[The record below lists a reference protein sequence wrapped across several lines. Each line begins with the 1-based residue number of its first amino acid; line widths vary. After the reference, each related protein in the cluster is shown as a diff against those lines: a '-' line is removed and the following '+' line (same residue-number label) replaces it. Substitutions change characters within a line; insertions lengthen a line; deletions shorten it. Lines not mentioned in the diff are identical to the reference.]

1 MQTPYLK
8 FLHTQKGAR
17 AIFHQENGRIF
28 CRVFQDQATA
38 TPILIAE
45 NTLPRFSLCYYR
57 EHIYLLYTTQQGE
70 VILSA
75 SPDFYRWEPRLLFHQ
90 ENRQPITYFMAPQPD
105 ALHLIYHQP
114 VGGSGIHALMY
125 TVYRQGQCQ
134 KPYCIDHFLPSPPTV
149 FQAKRLSENH
159 LILYYRSAKTTLS
172 ARELLLSPFTV
183 GSLSPLAQT
192 SAPWLDLSIHDHG
205 EKIHL
210 LYLVRNLFRTQV
222 LYRYRQTSAMSRPRL
237 IWEGIGCSSCLLT
250 QQEDA
255 LSLLW
260 TAGGETF
267 RCLSTD
273 NGHTFGPVESLTEYL
288 PTALEKG
295 QFLTDRADAF
305 AEETFGSPEWF
316 YIPGGL
322 SRKDEPGT
330 LSAAEN
336 STTELSKLLS
346 QKDEEFHQMDQ
357 KWKTHVSQLE
367 NRLSSLLLEN
377 ESLREKISASAEENT
392 PSSTQE

>member
-8 FLHTQKGAR
+8 FLHTQKGSR
-17 AIFHQENGRIF
+17 AVFHQENGRIF
-28 CRVFQDQATA
+28 CRVLSGSAA
-38 TPILIAE
+38 APILIAE
-45 NTLPRFSLCYYR
+45 NTLPRFSLCCYR
-57 EHIYLLYTTQQGE
+57 DHTYLLYTTQQGE

-75 SPDFYRWEPRLLFHQ
+75 SPDLYRWEPRLLFHQ
-90 ENRQPITYFMAPQPD
+90 ENRHPVTYFMVPQPD

-114 VGGSGIHALMY
+114 MGNNGIHALMY

-134 KPYCIDHFLPSPPTV
+134 KPYCIDHFLPSPPAG

-192 SAPWLDLSIHDHG
+192 SSPWLDLSIHDHG

-237 IWEGIGCSSCLLT
+237 IWEGVGCNSCLLT
-250 QQEDA
+250 QQKES

-267 RCLSTD
+267 RCISAD
-273 NGHTFGPVESLTEYL
+273 NGHTFGPVESLTEDL
-288 PTALEKG
+288 PPALEKA
-295 QFLTDRADAF
+295 QLITDQTDAF
-305 AEETFGSPEWF
+305 SEETLGNTEWF
-316 YIPGGL
+316 YIPDTV
-322 SRKDEPGT
+322 SFQREPSCI
-330 LSAAEN
+330 SAAEN
-336 STTELSKLLS
+336 HTAELSRLLS
-346 QKDEEFHQMDQ
+346 QKDQEFHQLDQ
-357 KWKTHVSQLE
+357 KWRQQVSQLE
-367 NRLSSLLLEN
+367 SRLSALRLEN
-377 ESLREKISASAEENT
+377 ESLRQKISEPPETEESV
-392 PSSTQE
+392 PPQE

>member
-8 FLHTQKGAR
+8 FLHTPKGSDAV
-17 AIFHQENGRIF
+17 FYQEKDRIF
-28 CRVFQDQATA
+28 CRILHGQAA
-38 TPILIAE
+38 APLLLAE
-45 NTLPRFSLCYYR
+45 HTLPRFSLCRYR
-57 EHIYLLYTTQQGE
+57 DYTYLLYTTQQGE
-70 VILSA
+70 VTLSA
-75 SPDFYRWEPRLLFHQ
+75 SPDLYRWEPRVLFRQ
-90 ENRQPITYFMAPQPD
+90 ESRQPISYFMVPQQD

-114 VGGSGIHALMY
+114 IGNTGIHGLMY

-134 KPYCIDHFLPSPPTV
+134 KPYCIDHFLPSPSII

-192 SAPWLDLSIHDHG
+192 SSPWLDLSIHDHG

-237 IWEGIGCSSCLLT
+237 IWEGVGCTSCLLT
-250 QQEDA
+250 QQKEV

-267 RCLSTD
+267 RCISTD
-273 NGHTFGPVESLTEYL
+273 NGHTFGPVESLTEDL
-288 PTALEKG
+288 PPALEKG
-295 QFLTDRADAF
+295 RLVSDPSESF
-305 AEETFGSPEWF
+305 AEETLGNPEWF
-316 YIPGGL
+316 YLPDGI
-322 SRKDEPGT
+322 SSQSEQQSI
-330 LSAAEN
+330 SAAEAHRE
-336 STTELSKLLS
+336 ELSRLLS
-346 QKDEEFHQMDQ
+346 QKETQMQ
-357 KWKTHVSQLE
+357 QAEQNWRQQMAQLE
-367 NRLSSLLLEN
+367 ARLSSLRLEN
-377 ESLREKISASAEENT
+377 ERLRQKEAPSASEAPSEE
-392 PSSTQE
+392 